1 MESVFIGVGI
11 LAVLTVVTLRQ
22 DYAAADDQSAA
33 GLAAVGDAF
42 LAMQE
47 WTFNLGPAFV
57 VGVGNG
63 CILGCMMC
71 RTGLVPRRLAMFGL
85 VGGPL
90 IIATGSAAVLG
101 LIEPGGP
108 SSSSPP
114 RPSSSGSS
122 ASASTS
128 SSRASRPPT
137 PTPPSGRRI
146 GAAMIAVDH
155 VTKTYGDFTAV
166 DDVTFTA
173 RPGRIT
179 GFLGPNGAG
188 KSTTLRVVVGLTPPD
203 HGTAHVQGRRFR
215 DLPNPGTEV
224 GVLLDASA
232 QHAGRTGREV
242 LTIAQRTM
250 GLPAGRIDDVL
261 DQVGLD
267 HSEAA
272 RRLRDYSLGMRQR
285 LGLAHALLGDPDV
298 LILDEPA
305 NGLDPAGIRW
315 MRDLLRG
322 YADRGATV
330 LLSSHLLHEIEVVA
344 DDLVVIGQ
352 GRVVAAGTED

>member
-1 MESVFIGVGI
+1 
-11 LAVLTVVTLRQ
+11 
-22 DYAAADDQSAA
+22 
-33 GLAAVGDAF
+33 
-42 LAMQE
+42 
-47 WTFNLGPAFV
+47 
-57 VGVGNG
+57 
-63 CILGCMMC
+63 
-71 RTGLVPRRLAMFGL
+71 
-85 VGGPL
+85 
-90 IIATGSAAVLG
+90 
-101 LIEPGGP
+101 
-108 SSSSPP
+108 
-114 RPSSSGSS
+114 
-122 ASASTS
+122 
-128 SSRASRPPT
+128 
-137 PTPPSGRRI
+137 
-146 GAAMIAVDH
+146 MIAVDH
-155 VTKTYGDFTAV
+155 VTKAYGGFTAV

-203 HGTAHVQGRRFR
+203 HGTARVQGRRFR
-215 DLPNPGTEV
+215 DLPNPGMEV

-261 DQVGLD
+261 EQVGLD

-285 LGLAHALLGDPDV
+285 LGLAHALLGDPTV

-352 GRVVAAGTED
+352 GRVVAAGTKTDLLAGAGSQVATRQPVELVAALTAAALVHHSLGGTTGDSNQPVSFRVDADAETVGRVAWSAGVALTELRAADGAGLEEMFLALTADTQRDRQPVAHSLEGAVA